1 MVQAIGPQ
9 TPGTRGPGAVG
20 DRIASG
26 GGFAPIIAILPR
38 QLATGTLQQLA
49 GQTTAARLINLSAG
63 GLAQI
68 EVRGTPM
75 EVRLKN
81 LPSGQNPG
89 DTVLINFRTEDM
101 PDDPASLTI
110 RGGSV
115 ERGASSRNTEALRSD
130 AALPS
135 RSGDAAGTPS
145 TDQRLSDTG
154 RLLGALSRLDSSADA
169 PFTIA
174 VGSAADDRFSEGG
187 MPGASSRGGSASLF
201 NNVEGAG
208 SSGVAGTDTVDQAIA
223 RYAAQTIA
231 DMVKSIENSG
241 LFYEAHLQEWN
252 EGQRSEDDIR
262 NEPQNSWGPE
272 DVLDDGDTPGT
283 DQPRESTR
291 VVAAQLG
298 QLERPAMHM
307 TLPGFFNDRVS
318 LTIEPEQRRQKE
330 TKQIPAWFATLRMDL
345 PQLGPLELRIT
356 LMGNQCNVVVKTDE
370 QTRGVV
376 SAAFPEL
383 MEAMSAAGLSL
394 NAQAAAQDDRQ
405 QKDGNG

>member
-9 TPGTRGPGAVG
+9 TPGTRGPGNVG
-20 DRIASG
+20 DRVASG

-38 QLATGTLQQLA
+38 QLATSTLQQLA
-49 GQTTAARLINLSAG
+49 GQTTAARLISLSAS

-81 LPSGQNPG
+81 MPTGQNPG

-101 PDDPASLTI
+101 PDDPSSLTI
-110 RGGSV
+110 RGGSI
-115 ERGASSRNTEALRSD
+115 ERGTASRNTEALKTD
-130 AALPS
+130 AALPA
-135 RSGDAAGTPS
+135 RSSEAVATAS
-145 TDQRLSDTG
+145 SDQRLSDAG
-154 RLLGALSRLDSSADA
+154 RLLGALSRLDNSADG

-174 VGSAADDRFSEGG
+174 VGSAADNRFSEGG
-187 MPGASSRGGSASLF
+187 MPGTGARSAAGTLL
-201 NNVEGAG
+201 NNVEGSA
-208 SSGVAGTDTVDQAIA
+208 SGAVSGTDTVDQAIA

-272 DVLDDGDTPGT
+272 DSLDDGDMPGT
-283 DQPRESTR
+283 DTPRESTR

-307 TLPGFFNDRVS
+307 TLPGFFNDKVS
-318 LTIEPEQRRQKE
+318 LTIEPEPKRTKE

-345 PQLGPLELRIT
+345 PQLGPLELRVT
-356 LMGNQCNVVVKTDE
+356 LLGNQCNVVVKADE
-370 QTRGVV
+370 KTRGVV
-376 SAAFPEL
+376 NAAFPEL
-383 MEAMSAAGLSL
+383 MEAMDAAGLSL
-394 NAQAAAQDDRQ
+394 HAQAAKRDDA
-405 QKDGNG
+405 DG

>member
-9 TPGTRGPGAVG
+9 TPGTRGPGTIG
-20 DRIASG
+20 DRVASG
-26 GGFAPIIAILPR
+26 GGFAPIIAILPK
-38 QLATGTLQQLA
+38 QLQTTLVNQLA
-49 GQTTAARLINLSAG
+49 GQTTAARLIGLSAS

-81 LPSGQNPG
+81 MPAGQNPG

-135 RSGDAAGTPS
+135 RSSEAMVNAS
-145 TDQRLSDTG
+145 SDQRLSETG
-154 RLLGALSRLDSSADA
+154 RLLGALSKIESSLQS
-169 PFTIA
+169 PFTIE
-174 VGSAADDRFSEGG
+174 VNAAGEDRFTE
-187 MPGASSRGGSASLF
+187 GASTASRSGSSLF
-201 NNVEGAG
+201 NNVEGSAAG
-208 SSGVAGTDTVDQAIA
+208 SVSGTDTVDQAIA
-223 RYAAQTIA
+223 RYAAQTMA

-252 EGQRSEDDIR
+252 EGQRTEDDLR
-262 NEPQNSWGPE
+262 NEPQSSWGPE
-272 DVLDDGDTPGT
+272 DVLDDGDIPST

-291 VVAAQLG
+291 VVASQLG

-307 TLPGFFNDRVS
+307 TLPGFFNDKVE
-318 LTIEPEQRRQKE
+318 LTIEREQKPSKE
-330 TKQIPAWFATLRMDL
+330 TRQIPAWFATLRMDL
-345 PQLGPLELRIT
+345 PQLGPLELRVT
-356 LMGNQCNVVVKTDE
+356 LLDNQCNVVVKTDE
-370 QTRGVV
+370 QSRGVV

-383 MEAMSAAGLSL
+383 MDAMNAAGLSL
-394 NAQAAAQDDRQ
+394 NAQAAKRDEG
-405 QKDGNG
+405 DG